1 MSRYFGR
8 PTVRMSEPLVR
19 TSLPNLFKRER
30 VENGNH
36 LSRLQ
41 DGNRRHQVLD
51 HDYLGTDE
59 LTGDRG
65 YPVI

>member
-1 MSRYFGR
+1 
-8 PTVRMSEPLVR
+8 MSEPLVR